1 MLLYT
6 KLQTVIAQT
15 AEFKADGSSN
25 TDSSIKVLSGE
36 TSKVELDI
44 VAKPIEGLNIIA
56 GYSYNDAFTK
66 TSGFKREL
74 Y

>member
-6 KLQTVIAQT
+6 KLQTVILQT

-36 TSKVELDI
+36 TS
-44 VAKPIEGLNIIA
+44 
-56 GYSYNDAFTK
+56 SRT
-66 TSGFKREL
+66 
-74 Y
+74 